1 MPDDSYTQ
9 ALHRQRERDR
19 KTANAHDPCDMKAV
33 ISSLITMRKD
43 CNESEWVR
51 ETEKWKGNGGE
62 LSERE
67 RKKERSESEL
77 IKMSAELRKEKR
89 EKDGFHLATR
99 GWMDPLRSDTQTTCK
114 THFTGEDAYT
124 TYYVLYTCVNKD
136 YTRIDFTQSSH
147 KILTASV
154 A

>member
-1 MPDDSYTQ
+1 MPDESYTQ

-19 KTANAHDPCDMKAV
+19 ETEDAHDPCDMKAV

-51 ETEKWKGNGGE
+51 ETEKRKGNGGE

-77 IKMSAELRKEKR
+77 IKMSAEL
-89 EKDGFHLATR
+89 
-99 GWMDPLRSDTQTTCK
+99 
-114 THFTGEDAYT
+114 
-124 TYYVLYTCVNKD
+124 
-136 YTRIDFTQSSH
+136 
-147 KILTASV
+147 
-154 A
+154 

>member
-19 KTANAHDPCDMKAV
+19 ETANAHDPCDMKAV

-77 IKMSAELRKEKR
+77 IKMSAEL
-89 EKDGFHLATR
+89 
-99 GWMDPLRSDTQTTCK
+99 
-114 THFTGEDAYT
+114 
-124 TYYVLYTCVNKD
+124 
-136 YTRIDFTQSSH
+136 
-147 KILTASV
+147 
-154 A
+154 